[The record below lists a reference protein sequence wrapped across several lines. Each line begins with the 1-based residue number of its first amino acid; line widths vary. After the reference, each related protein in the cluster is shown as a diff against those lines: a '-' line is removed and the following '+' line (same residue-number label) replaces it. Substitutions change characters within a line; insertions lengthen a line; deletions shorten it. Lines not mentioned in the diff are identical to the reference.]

1 MSERKTITINPELF
15 SISAANTTRKKRK
28 STEPKEIKVKDSA
41 PKKQSSKTLRNKLLH
56 YIRKTQEENYRKMH
70 GQEPEIKIPSI
81 NTRQPYEETFNNDFE
96 ESLKYL
102 NEITENVQNTV
113 PHQTAATATLKNY
126 ASINPVNHY
135 PLPELPAYEPAIPSM
150 QDTLVHIHPP
160 APQWGCLKG
169 GALPTY
175 RSWKNRTQRNQSS
188 GPVINIQTG
197 TQTGLLERNQPVMNI
212 EPTLPIN
219 DAQREVIK
227 QTRQKIVHLENQAK
241 KPALK
246 YGRRKKTIRR
256 TYKVGKSK
264 IAPKIG
270 VLISNKTIRNTIST
284 QKQYLKQIP
293 IEDIRRTLIKRGFIK
308 VGSIAPNDVLRQI
321 YESMI
326 LVCGEVQNHN
336 PDNLI
341 YNFFNESS

>member
-1 MSERKTITINPELF
+1 MSERRTIMINPELF
-15 SISAANTTRKKRK
+15 SLSGGNTTRKKRK

-41 PKKQSSKTLRNKLLH
+41 PSKQSSKTLRNKLLH

-70 GQEPEIKIPSI
+70 GQEPEIKIP
-81 NTRQPYEETFNNDFE
+81 TTMVRQPYEETFNNDFE

-102 NEITENVQNTV
+102 NEITENVKNTV

-126 ASINPVNHY
+126 ASMNPVNHY
-135 PLPELPAYEPAIPSM
+135 PIPELPAYEPSLSSV
-150 QDTLVHIHPP
+150 QDAPFHIHRPTPP
-160 APQWGCLKG
+160 WGCLKG

-175 RSWKNRTQRNQSS
+175 RSWKNHTQRN
-188 GPVINIQTG
+188 NLQTG
-197 TQTGLLERNQPVMNI
+197 TQTGLLERNHPV
-212 EPTLPIN
+212 IN

-227 QTRQKIVHLENQAK
+227 QTQQKIVHLENQAK

-341 YNFFNESS
+341 YNFFNESA